1 MMLYYATTYYAVRT
15 SATARILFLEGTG
28 SSLLDEANKGSQS
41 RAFIF
46 CHFKDLKFGPRSNRV
61 PICDPSRVIA
71 GTAGHPSFRK
81 SRCEGQ
87 IMPICESSRSVAIA
101 RSCFCRRFP
110 RSELSKGSLPY
121 TTSHVS
127 AFFVHDESISR
138 KKGLG
143 AQEQNPASP
152 RRPSRPSTRTPG

>member
-1 MMLYYATTYYAVRT
+1 MRGYANSPHAFSQVRNFNIKF
-15 SATARILFLEGTG
+15 SECN
-28 SSLLDEANKGSQS
+28 SSHIGD
-41 RAFIF
+41 F
-46 CHFKDLKFGPRSNRV
+46 CPRRVDFEIREERDDRV
-61 PICDPSRVIA
+61 PICGVSRAIA

-81 SRCEGQ
+81 TRCGGQ
-87 IMPICESSRSVAIA
+87 IMPICESSKSVAIA

-121 TTSHVS
+121 TTPHVS